1 MKTVQ
6 GLESVGS
13 RAFICHIRSVGLM
26 SPNSRKKLENS
37 GLAGLGV
44 PGHQQGLQLLIGV
57 GGGLVNVPE
66 AVGDV
71 GTDLC
76 G

>member
-1 MKTVQ
+1 
-6 GLESVGS
+6 
-13 RAFICHIRSVGLM
+13 M